1 MTQFFLVLNIVS
13 DFSVI
18 LLFSDSSREI
28 FNMVVRQGTIEST
41 ATMLSDSIPE
51 EELNSPVKYVQFTLY
66 STVHTIHS
74 TLYTINSYV
83 YRVDCTNK

>member
-1 MTQFFLVLNIVS
+1 MLNIVS

-66 STVHTIHS
+66 STVHS
-74 TLYTINSYV
+74 KLYTINSYV